1 MKLQQLMKDKNI
13 TQQELAEKLQVHQTA
28 ISNWVNGKNK
38 PKLDKL
44 LVMAELFEMSI
55 DELFNMF
62 F

>member
-28 ISNWVNGKNK
+28 ISKWVNGKNK
-38 PKLDKL
+38 PKLDKI

-55 DELFNMF
+55 GELFNMF
-62 F
+62 I